1 VWQVL
6 GFIPV
11 LRSHLVF
18 ILSRG
23 TNAIF
28 NKDIL
33 NKVKKYLQ
41 VEELRDILKISSA
54 VKPLFKKL
62 KN

>member
-1 VWQVL
+1 M
-6 GFIPV
+6 